1 MKNRIIYIGNFELPD
16 KNAAANRV
24 LSNAKIFSSL
34 GYETTFIGK
43 SNVDYCKINSFNFS
57 FDLWSRFPTNNFF
70 GKVFEIFFSKRL
82 SRILKKHE
90 NIFMIIAYNLDSLS
104 LYKLIKFARK
114 RKIIILGDITEWYES
129 KNLIKGIDTFLRMNW
144 LNHKMDGL
152 ICVSSFLSYFYN
164 KTTNIIVPPLVDL
177 NEDKWNIIADKN
189 RENII
194 KLVYFGSPGYHKDKI
209 NKVLDFFINTKNNK
223 LILTIIGISIDDYL
237 KFYPE
242 HKLFIRELKNVNF
255 IKRLSHQ
262 DTLKEVKNSDF
273 SLIIREN
280 KRVNNAGFPT
290 KFVESFTL
298 GVPCIS
304 TKISDIGLYL
314 LHEKNGIIIDFHDT
328 NFLKILL
335 GLDNKKLNMYK
346 VNLDNENPFDYKKYI
361 LHFKFF
367 FDKILNK

>member
-1 MKNRIIYIGNFELPD
+1 
-16 KNAAANRV
+16 
-24 LSNAKIFSSL
+24 
-34 GYETTFIGK
+34 
-43 SNVDYCKINSFNFS
+43 
-57 FDLWSRFPTNNFF
+57 
-70 GKVFEIFFSKRL
+70 
-82 SRILKKHE
+82 
-90 NIFMIIAYNLDSLS
+90 
-104 LYKLIKFARK
+104 
-114 RKIIILGDITEWYES
+114 
-129 KNLIKGIDTFLRMNW
+129 MNW

-189 RENII
+189 RENIF